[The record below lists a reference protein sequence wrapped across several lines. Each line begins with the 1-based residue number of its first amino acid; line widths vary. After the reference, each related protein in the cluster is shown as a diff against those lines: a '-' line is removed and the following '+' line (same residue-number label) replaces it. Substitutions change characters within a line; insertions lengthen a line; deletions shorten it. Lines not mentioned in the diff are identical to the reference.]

1 VFGDGFP
8 GMMRRSRRAAHEPR
22 GLLRWAPREW
32 PCGASTLGSV
42 FDLSLQLDLS
52 IRVIVAAILGLA
64 VGFEREIHGHP
75 AGLRTH
81 MLVASGS
88 ALFTV
93 LSAYGF
99 RNVGGGTELS
109 AIDPTRIA
117 AQIVSG
123 IGFLGAGAILKDG
136 IVIRGLTTAASLWA
150 TSAVGMA
157 AGAGEYVIAAVA
169 TGTILVSLWPINALA
184 ERLHGTAVPE
194 TQLRLAMERLESLG
208 EVSTI
213 HVGGRLE
220 IGQISTQRLGRNSYR
235 ADIAIRGRTQSV
247 IAGAIE
253 AIDRLEGVDIIG
265 TSQND

>member
-1 VFGDGFP
+1 
-8 GMMRRSRRAAHEPR
+8 MI
-22 GLLRWAPREW
+22 
-32 PCGASTLGSV
+32 
-42 FDLSLQLDLS
+42 DLALQLDLS
-52 IRVIVAAILGLA
+52 VRLVVAAALGLA

-99 RNVGGGTELS
+99 SDTPN
-109 AIDPTRIA
+109 AAPIDPTRIA

-184 ERLHGTAVPE
+184 ERLHGTALDEV
-194 TQLRLAMERLESLG
+194 QLRLSMEHLEALGAVTGILVAHRLE
-208 EVSTI
+208 V
-213 HVGGRLE
+213 
-220 IGQISTQRLGRNSYR
+220 GQISTQRLGKTSFR
-235 ADIAIRGRTQSV
+235 ADVAVRGRTPSV
-247 IAGAIE
+247 ITAAIA
-253 AIDRLEGVDIIG
+253 AIDDLEGVDILST
-265 TSQND
+265 TSSD

>member
-1 VFGDGFP
+1 VI
-8 GMMRRSRRAAHEPR
+8 
-22 GLLRWAPREW
+22 
-32 PCGASTLGSV
+32 
-42 FDLSLQLDLS
+42 DLALQLDLS
-52 IRVIVAAILGLA
+52 VRLIVAAALGLA

-93 LSAYGF
+93 ISAYGF
-99 RNVGGGTELS
+99 SDFAGNP
-109 AIDPTRIA
+109 AAPIDPTRIA

-157 AGAGEYVIAAVA
+157 AGAGEYLIAAVA
-169 TGTILVSLWPINALA
+169 TGTILVSLWPINMLA

-194 TQLRLAMERLESLG
+194 VQVRLSMERLESLG
-208 EVSTI
+208 DVTGI
-213 HVGGRLE
+213 LVGHRLD
-220 IGQISTQRLGRNSYR
+220 IGQISTQRLGKSSFR
-235 ADIAIRGRTQSV
+235 ADLAVRGRTPSV
-247 IAGAIE
+247 ITSAIA
-253 AIDRLEGVDIIG
+253 AIDELEGVDIIS
-265 TSQND
+265 TSSSD

>member
-1 VFGDGFP
+1 
-8 GMMRRSRRAAHEPR
+8 M
-22 GLLRWAPREW
+22 
-32 PCGASTLGSV
+32 
-42 FDLSLQLDLS
+42 FDLGLQLDLS
-52 IRVIVAAILGLA
+52 VRLIVAAALGLA

-93 LSAYGF
+93 LSAYAF
-99 RNVGGGTELS
+99 RDFATNP
-109 AIDPTRIA
+109 ANPIDPTRIA

-157 AGAGEYVIAAVA
+157 AGAGEHVIATVA
-169 TGTILVSLWPINALA
+169 TATILVSLWPINALA

-194 TQLRLAMERLESLG
+194 VQLRLSMEHLEALG
-208 EVSTI
+208 QVTGLLVS
-213 HVGGRLE
+213 HRLE
-220 IGQISTQRLGRNSYR
+220 IGKASTSRIARYSVSTNAAPMSR
-235 ADIAIRGRTQSV
+235 ATP
-247 IAGAIE
+247 
-253 AIDRLEGVDIIG
+253 
-265 TSQND
+265 

>member
-1 VFGDGFP
+1 VI
-8 GMMRRSRRAAHEPR
+8 
-22 GLLRWAPREW
+22 
-32 PCGASTLGSV
+32 
-42 FDLSLQLDLS
+42 DLPLQLDLS
-52 IRVIVAAILGLA
+52 VRLIVAAALGLA

-93 LSAYGF
+93 LSAYAF
-99 RNVGGGTELS
+99 RDFSTNP
-109 AIDPTRIA
+109 ANPIDPTRIA

-157 AGAGEYVIAAVA
+157 AGAGEHVIAAVA

-194 TQLRLAMERLESLG
+194 VQLRLSMERLEALG
-208 EVSTI
+208 EVTGI
-213 HVGGRLE
+213 LVAHRLE
-220 IGQISTQRLGRNSYR
+220 IGQISTQRLGKSSYR
-235 ADIAIRGRTQSV
+235 ADLAVRGRTPSV
-247 IAGAIE
+247 VASAIAAVDE
-253 AIDRLEGVDIIG
+253 LEGVDIIS
-265 TSQND
+265 TSSSD

>member
-1 VFGDGFP
+1 
-8 GMMRRSRRAAHEPR
+8 M
-22 GLLRWAPREW
+22 L
-32 PCGASTLGSV
+32 
-42 FDLSLQLDLS
+42 DLPLQLDLS
-52 IRVIVAAILGLA
+52 VRLIVAAALGLA

-99 RNVGGGTELS
+99 SGVSGSVPNS
-109 AIDPTRIA
+109 APIDPTRIA

-136 IVIRGLTTAASLWA
+136 IVIRGLPTAASLWA

-157 AGAGEYVIAAVA
+157 AGAGEYIIAGVA
-169 TGTILVSLWPINALA
+169 TATILVSLWPINALA

-194 TQLRLAMERLESLG
+194 VQLRLSMEHLESLG
-208 EVSTI
+208 NVTGI
-213 HVGGRLE
+213 LVGHRLE
-220 IGQISTQRLGRNSYR
+220 IGQISTQRLGKSSYR
-235 ADIAIRGRTQSV
+235 ADLAIRGRTPSV
-247 IAGAIE
+247 ITGAIA
-253 AIDRLEGVDIIG
+253 AIDELEGVDIIS
-265 TSQND
+265 TSQAD

>member
-1 VFGDGFP
+1 
-8 GMMRRSRRAAHEPR
+8 MI
-22 GLLRWAPREW
+22 
-32 PCGASTLGSV
+32 
-42 FDLSLQLDLS
+42 DLPLQLDLS
-52 IRVIVAAILGLA
+52 VRLIVAAALGLA

-99 RNVGGGTELS
+99 RDFASNPAS
-109 AIDPTRIA
+109 PIDPTRIA

-184 ERLHGTAVPE
+184 ERLHGTAAPE
-194 TQLRLAMERLESLG
+194 IQLRLSMEHLEALG
-208 EVSTI
+208 EVTGILVS
-213 HVGGRLE
+213 HRLE
-220 IGQISTQRLGRNSYR
+220 IGQISTQRLGKSSYR
-235 ADIAIRGRTQSV
+235 ADLAIRGRTPSV
-247 IAGAIE
+247 IAGAIA
-253 AIDRLEGVDIIG
+253 AIDDIEGVDIIS
-265 TSQND
+265 TSSSD

>member
-1 VFGDGFP
+1 VI
-8 GMMRRSRRAAHEPR
+8 
-22 GLLRWAPREW
+22 
-32 PCGASTLGSV
+32 
-42 FDLSLQLDLS
+42 DLALQLDLS
-52 IRVIVAAILGLA
+52 VRLVVAALLGLA

-81 MLVASGS
+81 MLVAVGSG
-88 ALFTV
+88 LFTV

-99 RNVGGGTELS
+99 GAGSIAVP
-109 AIDPTRIA
+109 IDPTRIA

-169 TGTILVSLWPINALA
+169 TATILVSLWPINALA

-194 TQLRLAMERLESLG
+194 VQLRLAMDHLEALG
-208 EVSTI
+208 KVTGILVS
-213 HVGGRLE
+213 HRLE
-220 IGQISTQRLGRNSYR
+220 IGQISTQRLGKSSYR
-235 ADIAIRGRTQSV
+235 ADLAIRGRTPSV
-247 IAGAIE
+247 IASAIGAIDD
-253 AIDRLEGVDIIG
+253 IEGVDIIS
-265 TSQND
+265 TSSAD

>member
-1 VFGDGFP
+1 
-8 GMMRRSRRAAHEPR
+8 M
-22 GLLRWAPREW
+22 
-32 PCGASTLGSV
+32 
-42 FDLSLQLDLS
+42 FDLPLQLDLS
-52 IRVIVAAILGLA
+52 VRLIVAAALGLA

-93 LSAYGF
+93 MSAYGF
-99 RNVGGGTELS
+99 RDV
-109 AIDPTRIA
+109 AAAVPAAAAAPIDPTRIA

-157 AGAGEYVIAAVA
+157 AGAGEYVIGVVA

-184 ERLHGTAVPE
+184 ERLHGTSVAEV
-194 TQLRLAMERLESLG
+194 QLRLSMEHLESLG
-208 EVSTI
+208 EVTGI
-213 HVGGRLE
+213 LVGHRLE
-220 IGQISTQRLGRNSYR
+220 IGQISTQRLGKSSYR
-235 ADIAIRGRTQSV
+235 ADLAIRGRTPSV
-247 IAGAIE
+247 VTSAIGAIDE
-253 AIDRLEGVDIIG
+253 LEGVDIIS
-265 TSQND
+265 TSSAD

>member
-1 VFGDGFP
+1 
-8 GMMRRSRRAAHEPR
+8 M
-22 GLLRWAPREW
+22 
-32 PCGASTLGSV
+32 
-42 FDLSLQLDLS
+42 FDLPLQLDLS
-52 IRVIVAAILGLA
+52 VRLIVAAALGLA

-93 LSAYGF
+93 LSAFGF
-99 RNVGGGTELS
+99 RDVGEV
-109 AIDPTRIA
+109 APAAAVIPIDPTRIA

-157 AGAGEYVIAAVA
+157 AGAGEYVIGVVA

-184 ERLHGTAVPE
+184 ERLHGTSVAEV
-194 TQLRLAMERLESLG
+194 QLRLSMERLESLG
-208 EVSTI
+208 EVTGI
-213 HVGGRLE
+213 LVGHRLE
-220 IGQISTQRLGRNSYR
+220 IGQISTQRLGKSSYR
-235 ADIAIRGRTQSV
+235 ADLAIRGRTPSV
-247 IAGAIE
+247 VTSAIA
-253 AIDRLEGVDIIG
+253 AIDELEGVDIIS
-265 TSQND
+265 TSSAD